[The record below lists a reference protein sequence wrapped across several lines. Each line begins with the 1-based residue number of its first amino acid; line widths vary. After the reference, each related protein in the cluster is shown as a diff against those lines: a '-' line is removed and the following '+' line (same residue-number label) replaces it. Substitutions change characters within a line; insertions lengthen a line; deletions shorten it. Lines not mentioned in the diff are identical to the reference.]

1 MQMCWI
7 HGKKS
12 WCTSLM
18 KFKNDIKEEKRFEQQ
33 LQVGKE
39 VNERQQKQKK
49 TI

>member
-1 MQMCWI
+1 
-7 HGKKS
+7 
-12 WCTSLM
+12 M